1 MFTPVDGVPNT
12 SVTTTF
18 TLSDKSSAF
27 GTATVDSTTT
37 VIDSDAAV
45 APSITGAVAGQATT
59 FEAPV
64 TPFSG
69 VAIGD
74 ANSGATDTLT
84 ITFTG
89 ADGTLSGSG
98 LSRFG
103 RELHAD
109 GHGARY
115 DLSALRGLSFTP
127 VDGVPNTSVTT
138 TFTLSDKSS
147 AFGTATVDSTTTVI
161 DSDAAVAPSITGAV
175 AGQATT
181 FEAPVT
187 PFSGVAIGDANS
199 GATDTLTITFTGAD
213 GTLSGSGLSGSDG
226 NYTLTGTAAA
236 ITSALRGLSFTPVDG
251 VQNTSV
257 TTTFTLS
264 DKSSAFAR
272 RQHDH
277 GDRQRCGGGAEHH
290 RRRRRSGDDV

>member
-1 MFTPVDGVPNT
+1 M
-12 SVTTTF
+12 
-18 TLSDKSSAF
+18 
-27 GTATVDSTTT
+27 
-37 VIDSDAAV
+37 
-45 APSITGAVAGQATT
+45 
-59 FEAPV
+59 
-64 TPFSG
+64 
-69 VAIGD
+69 
-74 ANSGATDTLT
+74 
-84 ITFTG
+84 
-89 ADGTLSGSG
+89 
-98 LSRFG
+98 
-103 RELHAD
+103 
-109 GHGARY
+109 
-115 DLSALRGLSFTP
+115 
-127 VDGVPNTSVTT
+127 PNTSVTT

-236 ITSALRGLSFTPVDG
+236 MTSALRGLSFTPVDG
-251 VQNTSV
+251 VPNTSV

-264 DKSSAFAR
+264 DKSSASA
-272 RQHDH
+272 
-277 GDRQRCGGGAEHH
+277 
-290 RRRRRSGDDV
+290 RRRSTARPR